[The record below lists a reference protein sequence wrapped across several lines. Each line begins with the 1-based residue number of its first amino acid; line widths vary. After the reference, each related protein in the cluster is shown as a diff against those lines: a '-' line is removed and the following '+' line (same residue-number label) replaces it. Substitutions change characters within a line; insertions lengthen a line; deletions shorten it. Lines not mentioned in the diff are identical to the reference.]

1 MDRAVAFGPSGGSR
15 ATGDEETLNPLTIK
29 TPRLVLR
36 NFREDDWSAVHE
48 YAADLDVVR
57 YMPWGPNS
65 EKETRSFIERAIAS
79 SVADPRTSFE
89 FAITRADT
97 GKLIGGCGIRVA
109 SRAHRSADMGYCL
122 RKDTWGLGYATE
134 AAAAIL
140 EFGFDV
146 LGSHRVFATCDTEN
160 RASARVLEKLGM
172 RREAHFRE
180 DTRIHGRWR
189 DSYLY
194 AVLEQEWRGRR
205 ESR

>member
-1 MDRAVAFGPSGGSR
+1 
-15 ATGDEETLNPLTIK
+15 
-29 TPRLVLR
+29 
-36 NFREDDWSAVHE
+36 
-48 YAADLDVVR
+48 
-57 YMPWGPNS
+57 MPWGPNS

-109 SRAHRSADMGYCL
+109 SRARRSADMGYCL

-146 LGSHRVFATCDTEN
+146 LGSHRIFATCDTEN

-194 AVLEQEWRGRR
+194 AVLEQEWRACREGR
-205 ESR
+205 